1 MLTTALAKRL
11 ALRAPIFQA
20 PMAGVTTPELVL
32 EVGKAGAL
40 GAFGFAFTEPDAM
53 KAAVQKVRAAADV
66 PIHINLFVEPPA
78 PGVSPS
84 ELRAAASA
92 LLPSFKALDL
102 KVPAELPPPYCPD
115 LSAQIE
121 TALALRPAVLTSHL
135 NPFAPEIMREAKRG
149 GILVGCSATTLEE
162 AQQLE
167 AAGID
172 FIIAQGSEAGGH
184 RGTFAGAE

>member
-53 KAAVQKVRAAADV
+53 KAAVQKVRAAVDV

-78 PGVSPS
+78 PTVSAS
-84 ELRAAASA
+84 ELRAAAGA
-92 LLPSFKALDL
+92 LLPSFKALG
-102 KVPAELPPPYCPD
+102 VPVPESVLPPYSPD

-121 TALALRPAVLTSHL
+121 AAL
-135 NPFAPEIMREAKRG
+135 
-149 GILVGCSATTLEE
+149 
-162 AQQLE
+162 
-167 AAGID
+167 
-172 FIIAQGSEAGGH
+172 
-184 RGTFAGAE
+184 